1 MKERAIFVYRNNPQE
16 IDMPGFK
23 LGSVVAPVVVS
34 LALAACGATGPDA
47 SQVWGSDQAGLRVSD
62 TGATIQIL
70 ASGGCYGSY
79 GEINQPIPSGNFSL
93 SGTYT
98 QLTGAAPGSVQ
109 YPAQYNGSISG
120 AQMTITIT
128 IAAPPLVVGP
138 FHLAQGVSR
147 VWPACMF
154 P

>member
-1 MKERAIFVYRNNPQE
+1 MIRIFRF
-16 IDMPGFK
+16 IAAAAAFTLSLTGC
-23 LGSVVAPVVVS
+23 GS
-34 LALAACGATGPDA
+34 TGPGS
-47 SQVWGSDQAGLRVSD
+47 SQVWGSDQAGLAVSE

-79 GEINQPIPSGNFSL
+79 GEIDHPIPSGSFSL

-98 QLTGAAPGSVQ
+98 QLTGVAPGHMQ
-109 YPAQYNGSISG
+109 YAAQYAGSVSG
-120 AQMTITIT
+120 GHMTLTITLPT
-128 IAAPPLVVGP
+128 LQQVAGP
-138 FHLAQGVSR
+138 FNLTQGVSR